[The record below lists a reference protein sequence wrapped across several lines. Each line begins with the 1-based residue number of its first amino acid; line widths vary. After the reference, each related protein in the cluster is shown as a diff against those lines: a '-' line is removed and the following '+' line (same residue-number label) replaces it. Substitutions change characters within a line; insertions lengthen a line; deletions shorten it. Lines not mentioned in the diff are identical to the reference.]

1 MLARYWVWQA
11 LDCSTLLALREE
23 AVPSTESCDTM
34 TVPILYALL
43 MLALATVAVA
53 FSFRGL
59 VALRARRRA
68 AWELDRA
75 EWRRWLTR
83 V

>member
-1 MLARYWVWQA
+1 M
-11 LDCSTLLALREE
+11 TL
-23 AVPSTESCDTM
+23 
-34 TVPILYALL
+34 PILYALL
-43 MLALATVAVA
+43 MLALATVAGT
-53 FSFRGL
+53 FSYRGL

-68 AWELDRA
+68 AWELDRD

>member
-1 MLARYWVWQA
+1 M
-11 LDCSTLLALREE
+11 TL
-23 AVPSTESCDTM
+23 
-34 TVPILYALL
+34 PILYALL
-43 MLALATVAVA
+43 MLALATVAVT
-53 FSFRGL
+53 FSLRGL